1 MDFKYSDHSIRLLI
15 VYHPRH
21 STENKE
27 LKVPL
32 SVFLREFS
40 EYLETLILAKEP
52 IVIAGD
58 FNIHVDVVDDSET
71 IKLLDLLDCHDLRQH
86 VHEPTHVDGHT
97 LDLIMTRCADHTIT
111 TPPTS
116 DEFISDHASVLCH
129 LFPVVPPVS
138 SGAPCIDENHHIQ
151 EI

>member
-1 MDFKYSDHSIRLLI
+1 MYTVGEDVTHLFISQKESFKFSECTIKYSDHSIRLLI
-15 VYHPRH
+15 VYHPRY

-58 FNIHVDVVDDSET
+58 FNIHVDVVDDPKT
-71 IKLLDLLDCHDLRQH
+71 IKRMLTATSWMLL
-86 VHEPTHVDGHT
+86 
-97 LDLIMTRCADHTIT
+97 
-111 TPPTS
+111 
-116 DEFISDHASVLCH
+116 
-129 LFPVVPPVS
+129 
-138 SGAPCIDENHHIQ
+138 
-151 EI
+151 